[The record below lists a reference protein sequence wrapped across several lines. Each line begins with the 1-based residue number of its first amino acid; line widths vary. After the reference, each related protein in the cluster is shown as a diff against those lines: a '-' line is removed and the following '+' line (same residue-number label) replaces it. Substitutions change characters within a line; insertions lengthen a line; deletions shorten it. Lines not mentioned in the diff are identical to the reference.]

1 MDVISKVMG
10 LVDIV
15 KKIQVDNVF
24 ENNLNPFDKI
34 IHIQQS

>member
-1 MDVISKVMG
+1 MDVISRVMG

-15 KKIQVDNVF
+15 KKIQVDNFF
-24 ENNLNPFDKI
+24 ENNFNPFNKI